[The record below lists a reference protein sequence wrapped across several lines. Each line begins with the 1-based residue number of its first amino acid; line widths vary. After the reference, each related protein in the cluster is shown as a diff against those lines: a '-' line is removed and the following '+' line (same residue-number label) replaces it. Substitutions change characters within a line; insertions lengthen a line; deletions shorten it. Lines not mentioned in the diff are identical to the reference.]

1 MKFTSP
7 IRTKC
12 LVIVLAL
19 ICAIGQFLVP
29 TANAAI
35 SGWTLTNS
43 QPDFS
48 SDAPTWTVTLATNDS
63 AGALLSGDV
72 ATFIIEDTAG
82 QALGSLDQEIS
93 STTTTLTFVVPLDS
107 ATASSDAT
115 ETDFNG
121 IFLVSHPV
129 DDDEIIEIPL
139 SKSVQAADWKLSS
152 SNLVTATKPY
162 IWTLKFDAATVD
174 SALANGDTAELFI
187 SDVAGNQLVDENL
200 AVNKNDTTT
209 ISFKISID
217 PATLT
222 ASWSADTLDGMLI
235 LQSASGNQQLVEFSA
250 PISGL
255 PDRPTTVD
263 QYVKS
268 TSDYSTKAFIFQP
281 ASCSDVPV
289 YAQIDDPYHDVI
301 NAVFALNDSLGN
313 TISQAADESVSGTTF
328 STSLYICPDDL
339 KGLSSPFTLVT
350 GLTFITRDRDYSEL
364 TSPFTWKMFVKPVV
378 KAPVATITKAKVV
391 KITCVRAKPYS
402 KITTTKAK
410 CPTGYKKK

>member
-1 MKFTSP
+1 MKLTSLF
-7 IRTKC
+7 RTKC

-19 ICAIGQFLVP
+19 ICVIGQFLVP

-63 AGALLSGDV
+63 TGALMSGDV

-152 SNLVTATKPY
+152 SNLVTTSKPY
-162 IWTLKFDAATVD
+162 IWTLKFNAVTVD

-187 SDVAGNQLVDENL
+187 SDLAGNQLVDENL
-200 AVNKNDTTT
+200 TVTKNNTTT

-217 PATLT
+217 PATLN
-222 ASWSADTLDGMLI
+222 ASWSADALDGMLI
-235 LQSASGNQQLVEFSA
+235 LQSASGNQQLVEFPA

-268 TSDYSTKAFIFQP
+268 TSDYSTKAVVFQP
-281 ASCSDVPV
+281 ASCSDVLV
-289 YAQIDDPYHDVI
+289 SAQLDDPYHDVI
-301 NAVFALNDSLGN
+301 NVLFALNDSSGN
-313 TISQAADESVSGTTF
+313 TVAQAVDESVSGSTF

-339 KGLSSPFTLVT
+339 KGLSSPFKLVT
-350 GLTFITRDRDYSEL
+350 GLIFITRDRDYSEI
-364 TSPFTWKMFVKPVV
+364 TSPFLWKMYVKPVV
-378 KAPVATITKAKVV
+378 KAPVVTTPKAKVV
-391 KITCVRAKPYS
+391 KITCVRLKPYS

>member
-7 IRTKC
+7 IRTKS

-19 ICAIGQFLVP
+19 ICAIGQFVVP

-93 STTTTLTFVVPLDS
+93 SSTTTLTFVVPLDS
-107 ATASSDAT
+107 MTASSDAT
-115 ETDFNG
+115 QTDFNG

-152 SNLVTATKPY
+152 SNLVTTSKPY
-162 IWTLKFDAATVD
+162 IWTLKFNAVTVD

-187 SDVAGNQLVDENL
+187 SDLAGNQLVDENL
-200 AVNKNDTTT
+200 TVTKNNTTT

-217 PATLT
+217 PATLN
-222 ASWSADTLDGMLI
+222 ASWSADALDGMLI
-235 LQSASGNQQLVEFSA
+235 LQSASGNQQLVEFPA

-268 TSDYSTKAFIFQP
+268 TSDYSTKAVVFQP

-289 YAQIDDPYHDVI
+289 SAQLDDPYHDVI
-301 NAVFALNDSLGN
+301 NVLFALNDSSGN
-313 TISQAADESVSGTTF
+313 TVAQAVDESVSGSTF

-339 KGLSSPFTLVT
+339 KGLSSPFKLVT

-364 TSPFTWKMFVKPVV
+364 TSPFLWKMYVKPVV
-378 KAPVATITKAKVV
+378 KAPVVTTTKPKVV
-391 KITCVRAKPYS
+391 KITCVRLKPYS